1 MANYIVKLLTLT
13 EAYFYYYHLNKMP
26 KTYLMKYLT
35 SVSSV
40 LANYSTKLSQLTT
53 VEINKV
59 AEIYDEYGVDAAIDA
74 VFRYAN

>member
-1 MANYIVKLLTLT
+1 
-13 EAYFYYYHLNKMP
+13 MP

-59 AEIYDEYGVDAAIDA
+59 AEIYDEYGIDAAIDA